1 MLQWGGKLVKELFRP
16 DEWTEEAASERPIKC
31 SCLVFTSPFIVIIII
46 IMIMMIMMM
55 MVMMMMMLMK
65 TIFNILDAT
74 ADVISQLQPGIFP
87 LHTFYPFSY

>member
-1 MLQWGGKLVKELFRP
+1 MAEVLEVAPEVAGRGALMESLN
-16 DEWTEEAASERPIKC
+16 A
-31 SCLVFTSPFIVIIII
+31 VIS

-87 LHTFYPFSY
+87 LHTFYHFSY